1 MRALALSGQRGAA
14 LAQYEAC
21 CRILREELGIGPA
34 EETRAL
40 YELIRNG
47 EDLPGT
53 RSRPPS
59 VPSENGSLCNLPA
72 QLTPFI
78 GREREL
84 AKVAKRLADPKCR
97 LLTLVGPGGSGKT
110 RLALE
115 AAAREL
121 TNYPHGV
128 VFVSLTP
135 LQSVEA
141 IVPTVAQAIGLSVHG
156 SADLKRQLLYYLRD
170 KQMLLVIDNLEHLL
184 AFPGEK
190 GDQQEGGGEILLEV
204 LRAAAKV
211 RLLVTTRIRLNAS
224 MEYVLDVPGMN
235 VPPSSRERVLEYS
248 AVQLYLQQAR
258 RVRPDYEPDS
268 DALAGIARVCRLVG
282 GMPLAI
288 VLAAAWSD
296 VLSPGEIASELEQSI
311 TFLRGDLRDLP
322 QRHRSMVATFD
333 ASWSMLGEAERDAFA
348 AVSVFSGGCTREA
361 VEVVAGANLEILR
374 SLVRKSF
381 LTRDEHGRYQVHEL
395 LRQYAE
401 DKLHERPGAWER
413 VHDWHCAF
421 YAQYVGERK
430 DSFRKLGPG
439 EARLEIDNV
448 RTAWRWMLKRGK
460 LAQCRQALGGAFW
473 FDQGPAWH
481 STARPLLESTVVLLR
496 HAEPSRENQIAL
508 GMALCYL
515 SISLLETEPE
525 NAPALAREGHQIL
538 TEVDARRELAE
549 AKMLAFIAGMA
560 DDDAAADCLLQESLS
575 FARETDAPIE
585 EAWAL
590 AHLGARDF
598 VRAMVGGGPKGEAWE
613 RAQKAFS
620 RELEI
625 YRRIGHRRGEA
636 IVLLGQASCAHAKR
650 QYPKAKRLFEESL
663 ARFRALDERTWVL
676 YCLLGLGALGLAT
689 GDHTGARVYYMESLN
704 AAQADGNLLQAR
716 YALCGLGDVALVE
729 EEPRKAV
736 ELYLRAVQGAI
747 EVGGF
752 SGVERIMLSMAKLS
766 MQRGER
772 VRAAELLA
780 FAYHIV
786 ALHAPWD
793 WGEVGLAGGRELE
806 RALQEDLSPED
817 YVAAQARG
825 RARDIEGT
833 LHELLVELEAELSKE
848 VEGPSG

>member
-1 MRALALSGQRGAA
+1 
-14 LAQYEAC
+14 
-21 CRILREELGIGPA
+21 
-34 EETRAL
+34 
-40 YELIRNG
+40 
-47 EDLPGT
+47 
-53 RSRPPS
+53 
-59 VPSENGSLCNLPA
+59 
-72 QLTPFI
+72 LTPYV

-84 AKVAKRLADPKCR
+84 AEIAARLADPDCR

-110 RLALE
+110 RLALQFAMQAPGE
-115 AAAREL
+115 RF
-121 TNYPHGV
+121 PDGV
-128 VFVSLTP
+128 HFVPMAPLHTADSVVRAIAQGIRLSLH
-135 LQSVEA
+135 A
-141 IVPTVAQAIGLSVHG
+141 G
-156 SADLKRQLLYYLRD
+156 ADPRRQLLVYLRD
-170 KQMLLVIDNLEHLL
+170 KQMLVVVDNIEHLIGL
-184 AFPGEK
+184 PGGE
-190 GDQQEGGGEILLEV
+190 GDGPDQGESVEILLEA
-204 LRAAAKV
+204 LRQAPGI
-211 RLLVTTRIRLNAS
+211 RLLVTSRIRLSAS
-224 MEYVLDVPGMN
+224 GEQVLAVPGMDCPAQDLTGF
-235 VPPSSRERVLEYS
+235 PPDSHRRDSHRQPVRSVLEHS
-248 AVQLYLQQAR
+248 AVQLYLQQASR
-258 RVRPDYEPDS
+258 IRPGYEPDEE
-268 DALAGIARVCRLVG
+268 ALAQIGRICRLVE

-413 VHDWHCAF
+413 VHDWYCAF

-496 HAEPSRENQIAL
+496 RAKPSRENQIAL

-549 AKMLAFIAGMA
+549 AKMLAFIVGIAE
-560 DDDAAADCLLQESLS
+560 DDAAADCLLQEGLSL
-575 FARETDAPIE
+575 ARETDAPIE

-772 VRAAELLA
+772 ARAAELLA

-793 WGEVGLAGGRELE
+793 WAEVGFAGGMELE

-817 YVAAQARG
+817 YAAAQERG
-825 RARDIEGT
+825 RARD
-833 LHELLVELEAELSKE
+833 
-848 VEGPSG
+848 